1 MNMKMML
8 NGGVV
13 LLSLALALV
22 GTGCLDGGG
31 GWGGVTNDDPGDNDV
46 NVYVAQGDSLTSGS
60 ECDCAPYPA
69 RLAGLLGKTVRNC
82 GSSGEKSDDGAS
94 RTGSVLAKYKPGYL
108 LVLYGVND
116 IIHGRSAESA
126 AANVRSIVM
135 TAKNNHTV
143 PVVATYPIPTD
154 GHAAFAGGVTTLN
167 NLLRDMVGAEDVAVV
182 DLEPEFAGTVDL
194 LGPDGLHPNDMGT
207 QVMAMS
213 FYDVLQ

>member
-1 MNMKMML
+1 MHGRNKL
-8 NGGVV
+8 NGFVA
-13 LLSLALALV
+13 LLSMALALA
-22 GTGCLDGGG
+22 GTGCLDSGGG
-31 GWGGVTNDDPGDNDV
+31 GGGVSNDDPGDNDV

-94 RTGSVLAKYKPGYL
+94 RTGGILAKYKPGYL

-116 IIHGRSAESA
+116 IIHGRSSESA
-126 AANVRSIVM
+126 AANVRSIVT

-143 PVVATYPIPTD
+143 PVVATYPIPTG
-154 GHAAFAGGVTTLN
+154 GHAAFAGGVSTLN
-167 NLLRDMVGAEDVAVV
+167 NLLRDMAGAEGVAVV
-182 DLEPEFAGTVDL
+182 DLEPEFAGTIDL
-194 LGPDGLHPNDMGT
+194 LEPDGLHPNDMGT

-213 FYDVLQ
+213 FFDVLQ